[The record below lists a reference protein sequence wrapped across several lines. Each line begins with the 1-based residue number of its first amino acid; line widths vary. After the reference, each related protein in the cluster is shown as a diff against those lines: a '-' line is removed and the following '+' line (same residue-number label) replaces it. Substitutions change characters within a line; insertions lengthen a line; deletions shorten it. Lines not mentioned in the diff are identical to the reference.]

1 MLNKIEKLILNS
13 KIKYAEISKT
23 NYTQDQTKEGQPTFK
38 EDYKTTG
45 KDFAQVGAFALSFDA
60 NNQTMAKAKKLSI
73 TSGLV
78 EKVRKMA
85 GVILNQATAQTIG
98 NASANT
104 IRKAIAFAICKN
116 SHTHYKPL
124 IKTKD
129 TKLYAEKCGVACWS
143 TILQTYFEIL
153 TDFGK
158 NSILEKVGGG
168 VEILTP
174 NKVANLVERMTKQ
187 NENDKKT
194 KAQAKAN
201 DKAKKTAQAQAQAE
215 KQATQGKKK
224 PSTSKAKAKA

>member
-45 KDFAQVGAFALSFDA
+45 KDFAQVGAFALSFDP

-78 EKVRKMA
+78 DKVRKMA
-85 GVILNQATAQTIG
+85 GAILNQATAQAISK
-98 NASANT
+98 ASANT

-129 TKLYAEKCGVACWS
+129 AKLYAEKCGVACWS

-153 TDFGK
+153 NTTL
-158 NSILEKVGGG
+158 SRLS
-168 VEILTP
+168 
-174 NKVANLVERMTKQ
+174 R
-187 NENDKKT
+187 
-194 KAQAKAN
+194 
-201 DKAKKTAQAQAQAE
+201 
-215 KQATQGKKK
+215 
-224 PSTSKAKAKA
+224 